1 METQT
6 VSQNQKRQIAFKI
19 SLKTLKSG
27 NYVQQEGWQ
36 PNYIE
41 TAGKKIS
48 RANIIAVIIS
58 QPVQENNSV
67 HFIIDD
73 GTDNIQVRKF
83 EESEVHV
90 QLGDIVNII
99 GRPREYN
106 GERYVIPEIIKKIDN
121 PKWAEVRKK
130 ELEREENIQEE
141 ENKIQNTQE
150 KPQVEEVFEEENQNI
165 SKIIQTI
172 KESDN
177 GDGAVF
183 EEVIEK
189 SGIEFAEKILTNLL
203 KEGEIFEIAPGKL
216 KVLD

>member
-1 METQT
+1 MESQA
-6 VSQNQKRQIAFKI
+6 VSQNQKRQTAFKI

-27 NYVQQEGWQ
+27 TYVQQEGWQ
-36 PNYIE
+36 PNYID

-83 EESEVHV
+83 EESEIPA

-106 GERYVIPEIIKKIDN
+106 GERYIIPEIIKKIDN

-130 ELEREENIQEE
+130 ELETEEQIKEE
-141 ENKIQNTQE
+141 EVKIEESQE
-150 KPQVEEVFEEENQNI
+150 KPQVEELFEEENQNI

-189 SGIEFAEKILTNLL
+189 SDINSAEQILSNLL
-203 KEGEIFEIAPGKL
+203 KEGEIFEISPGRL